1 MRQKSNHN
9 YTIWDGKIG
18 LCDRLL
24 SLIPRVI
31 NGSGPTAY
39 KGSFFSSQIECRE

>member
-18 LCDRLL
+18 LYDRLL
-24 SLIPRVI
+24 SLIPR
-31 NGSGPTAY
+31 GHKWLRRKSLRRL
-39 KGSFFSSQIECRE
+39 F